1 MPILSGHSLNTD
13 TASPSGR
20 QYCFIPLPLLHPQ
33 TEGAKDKA
41 GESPSPPGTNQT
53 AVPANGA
60 KENGVKD
67 STPKPMPVPSVGEG
81 LRDPPQAMDKQ
92 ITGTSK

>member
-1 MPILSGHSLNTD
+1 MVVPLTVLLNTM
-13 TASPSGR
+13 R
-20 QYCFIPLPLLHPQ
+20 VLRPQ
-33 TEGAKDKA
+33 ADGAKEKA

-53 AVPANGA
+53 AAPAGVA

-92 ITGTSK
+92 ITGTSE